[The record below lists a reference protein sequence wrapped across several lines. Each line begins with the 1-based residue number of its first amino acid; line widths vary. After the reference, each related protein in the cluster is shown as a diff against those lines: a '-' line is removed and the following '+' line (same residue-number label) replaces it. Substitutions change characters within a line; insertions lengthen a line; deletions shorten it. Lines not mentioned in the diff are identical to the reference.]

1 MRDFQ
6 DYTGFNRGFEQIP
19 KKYEAELRN
28 KIKTVLNISVKNRA
42 SFINYKKG
50 KSIVRADKIAQIEAI
65 FYSYDITEI
74 WGI

>member
-50 KSIVRADKIAQIEAI
+50 KIIVRADKIAQIEDI
-65 FYSYDITEI
+65 FFSYGITEI
-74 WGI
+74 WGR